1 MLRYAVAAAKLAE
14 PSTTYA
20 SSSFTRYRNGLSPV
34 FSPDAFLPL
43 TRPQIVSTD
52 SPRTFFRTAR
62 FISTNSA
69 DAGFSSFAAIVAFA
83 LTITGSDVPAGGPD
97 AAGSTIAA
105 ILVDFVFFASEWVV
119 SSRASAAFSAFAMAG
134 FTFAGLG
141 LAWSAASSAS
151 TGSLSAVL
159 SKQTNPLVSEHA
171 SMLTCGKGQL
181 QPARTAASAPMNS

>member
-43 TRPQIVSTD
+43 TRPQMVSTN

-83 LTITGSDVPAGGPD
+83 LTMTGSEVPAGGPD

-105 ILVDFVFFASEWVV
+105 ILVDFVFFASGWVV
-119 SSRASAAFSAFAMAG
+119 SVAGFGGLFRLRGGGFHFRWLGFGVERGQLCLHRLAFSRPVETDEPVG
-134 FTFAGLG
+134 FRAC
-141 LAWSAASSAS
+141 
-151 TGSLSAVL
+151 V
-159 SKQTNPLVSEHA
+159 HA
-171 SMLTCGKGQL
+171 HVRHL
-181 QPARTAASAPMNS
+181 RTAAAGHDRGQRANE